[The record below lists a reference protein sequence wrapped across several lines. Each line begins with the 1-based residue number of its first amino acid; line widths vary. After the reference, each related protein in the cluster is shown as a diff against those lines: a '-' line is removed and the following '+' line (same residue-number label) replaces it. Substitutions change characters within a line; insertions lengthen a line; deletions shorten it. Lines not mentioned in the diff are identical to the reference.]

1 MADEKRG
8 IPYSELGDLFFLP
21 ESELEI
27 VTWTPAL
34 HGRSVP
40 GEQVHLMFHVKEGL
54 QFVVRLK
61 SRAAVDR
68 VIAALVDHRD
78 TAYWGKQA
86 HG

>member
-1 MADEKRG
+1 MTDRNTG
-8 IPYSELGDLFFLP
+8 IPYSELGDLYTLP
-21 ESELEI
+21 ESEWEI

-34 HGRSVP
+34 HGKSVP

-61 SRAAVDR
+61 SKAAVNR

-78 TAYWGKQA
+78 SAMWQEET
-86 HG
+86 